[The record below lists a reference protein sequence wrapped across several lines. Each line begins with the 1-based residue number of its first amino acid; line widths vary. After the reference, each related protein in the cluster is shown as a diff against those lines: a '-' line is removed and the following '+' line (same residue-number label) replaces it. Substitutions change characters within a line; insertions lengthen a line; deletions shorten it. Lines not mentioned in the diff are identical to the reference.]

1 MVKYSDKELDDIMC
15 KYGPYFLNAND
26 INEDELNLVKH
37 FHRRFVDRT
46 KTLNQKNDYEIISNV
61 PTGTTNQSFEDLCN
75 ERAETLKDQ
84 NLILMWSG
92 GLDSTTVLYALKN
105 SGCRFTVLFNDNS
118 VDECPVLG
126 RELIKGDH
134 GGISSMFRDSRKFNL
149 LDFVIENPDAVFLTG
164 EIGDQIFGSAI
175 AYNLPYE
182 VRQQHYTEVVPTIVT
197 EIMNPIVETVLP
209 KGLKNT
215 TVAEYYWACN
225 FLCKYQLVLI
235 RMTFQYQ
242 VSPVAPFNNAIHFFD
257 TEGFNL
263 WSMQNYEENA
273 TYKSDNT
280 YKPTMRKYLKY
291 IGCNKDYINTKVKI
305 GSLRVALYDAGRPKF
320 NKQQIIG

>member
-15 KYGPYFLNAND
+15 KYGPYFLNLND
-26 INEDELNLVKH
+26 INKDELNLVRH
-37 FHRRFVDRT
+37 FGRRFVDRT

-61 PTGTTNQSFEDLCN
+61 PIGTTNQSFEDLCN
-75 ERAETLKDQ
+75 ERAEDLKDQ

-126 RELIKGDH
+126 KEILD
-134 GGISSMFRDSRKFNL
+134 GGHKSISSMYKDSKTFNL
-149 LDFVIENPDAVFLTG
+149 LDFVIENPDAKFLTG
-164 EIGDQIFGSAI
+164 EIGDQIFGTAI
-175 AYNLPYE
+175 AYELPYV
-182 VRQQHYTEVVPTIVT
+182 VRQQHYSEVVPTIVS
-197 EIMNPIVETVLP
+197 ELMNPIVKTVLQ

-280 YKPTMRKYLKY
+280 YKPTMRKYLKGA
-291 IGCNKDYINTKVKI
+291 GCDNDYVETKIKV
-305 GSLRVALYDAGRPKF
+305 GSLREALYDAGRPKF
-320 NKQQIIG
+320 NRQQIIG

>member
-1 MVKYSDKELDDIMC
+1 MVKYSDKELDNIMC

-26 INEDELNLVKH
+26 INKDELNLVKH
-37 FHRRFVDRT
+37 FYRRFVDRT

-61 PTGTTNQSFEDLCN
+61 PTGTTNQSFEELCN
-75 ERAETLKDQ
+75 DRAEEFKDQ
-84 NLILMWSG
+84 NVILMWSG
-92 GLDSTTVLYALKN
+92 GLDSTTVFYALKN

-126 RELIKGDH
+126 KEILD
-134 GGISSMFRDSRKFNL
+134 GGHKSISSMYKDSKTFNL

-164 EIGDQIFGSAI
+164 EIGDQIFGTDI
-175 AYNLPYE
+175 AYALPYE
-182 VRQQHYTEVVPTIVT
+182 VRQKHYAEVVPTIVT
-197 EIMNPIVETVLP
+197 ELMNPIVKTVLT

-225 FLCKYQLVLI
+225 FLCKYQNVLI

-242 VSPVAPFNNAIHFFD
+242 ISPVAPFNNAIHFFD

-280 YKPTMRKYLKY
+280 YKPTMRKYLKCSSPPDFE
-291 IGCNKDYINTKVKI
+291 G
-305 GSLRVALYDAGRPKF
+305 F
-320 NKQQIIG
+320 